1 MSNLKNGYG
10 HNGHWGQNG
19 HYGTLPSQL
28 KSQTDRGWSP
38 AIMEVLLASC
48 APSVNGFSETAFL
61 NTPCHTISRI
71 FPSPCTWILLL
82 WFLKKTLGQIL
93 HATQSATFF
102 NLHVTWILLK
112 WLLKLF
118 PYTDQRC
125 KKNKGEQYFIYSW
138 LQCGFLTGHIKI
150 WLSPR
155 LKLDSPARVSNLI
168 PLIFKMF
175 VKKQSR
181 QLKNL
186 KTS

>member
-1 MSNLKNGYG
+1 MPGSASVESGPSISAPGNINRSK
-10 HNGHWGQNG
+10 HWGG
-19 HYGTLPSQL
+19 STYPPTLPSQL

-82 WFLKKTLGQIL
+82 WFLKKSLGQLL

-102 NLHVTWILLK
+102 NLYVTWILLK
-112 WLLKLF
+112 WFLKLF

-125 KKNKGEQYFIYSW
+125 KKNKGEQYFIHS
-138 LQCGFLTGHIKI
+138 
-150 WLSPR
+150 
-155 LKLDSPARVSNLI
+155 
-168 PLIFKMF
+168 
-175 VKKQSR
+175 
-181 QLKNL
+181 
-186 KTS
+186 

>member
-1 MSNLKNGYG
+1 MDSLGGAINPTWHLLQAPRAALSLDSFTQEPFTALHSFHFVEHGLFSKSD
-10 HNGHWGQNG
+10 
-19 HYGTLPSQL
+19 TLPSQL

-38 AIMEVLLASC
+38 ATMEVLLASC

-82 WFLKKTLGQIL
+82 WFLKKTLGQLL

-125 KKNKGEQYFIYSW
+125 KKNKGEQYFIHS
-138 LQCGFLTGHIKI
+138 
-150 WLSPR
+150 
-155 LKLDSPARVSNLI
+155 
-168 PLIFKMF
+168 
-175 VKKQSR
+175 
-181 QLKNL
+181 
-186 KTS
+186 